1 MEFTSWDMYGRKH
14 TVNMKEGELWYL
26 DIRKP
31 HTAINNGE
39 QTRIHLVV
47 DIEANDSCRRLFTSS

>member
-1 MEFTSWDMYGRKH
+1 
-14 TVNMKEGELWYL
+14 MKEGELWYL

-47 DIEANDSCRRLFTSS
+47 DVEANDSCRRLFTSS